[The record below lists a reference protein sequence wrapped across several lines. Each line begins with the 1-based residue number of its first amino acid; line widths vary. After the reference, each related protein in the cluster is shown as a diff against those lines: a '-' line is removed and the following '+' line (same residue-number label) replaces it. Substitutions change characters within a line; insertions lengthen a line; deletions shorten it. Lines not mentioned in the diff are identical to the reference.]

1 MKTTDILFFMNMFSG
16 MGFSI
21 LSPLFPSI
29 GLKNGLTENVIGWV
43 IGIFALSSTCITP
56 LTPFLIKKFTRIKL
70 LYISNFIQATCTLLY
85 SLIYLINSFYG
96 ILITMF
102 IIRIFHGFSG
112 GINGIL
118 LYSLTISLSKSNEVK
133 KELGYLEIGWCL
145 GIIIGPIFASI
156 FYKIGGYPLPFLILG
171 IFLFIP
177 IYLTYEISG
186 EKTESNLK
194 KEENPPFLK
203 FLKYGE
209 INYILG
215 LFFIGYI
222 AQSFFFPCL
231 TNHLENYFNLSVS
244 ISSLFF
250 IIIEVSYVIILQFL
264 DYITKKYGLYGTS
277 CLGLFITSL
286 GVIMIYPFPPI
297 PKSLI
302 FVIIGFI
309 LIGGG
314 GVPIFIPG
322 LIALNKNIKRIEQDV
337 DELSASDVTSAIN
350 FLIINIGDF
359 CGPIIGGFFSTY
371 LGFKYCCLVISCLVL
386 LYCLIFFLYFKMIII
401 HDFQK
406 IARKKSSLDSSVKS
420 DEKELINHI
429 GIYKDDELDLFI
441 SKNKSYDII
450 GRRKNSFGLLIKDEI
465 DEYEYKNLDENK
477 S

>member
-1 MKTTDILFFMNMFSG
+1 MKINTILFFMNTFSG

-29 GLKNGLTENVIGWV
+29 GIKNGLTENLIGWV
-43 IGIFALSSTCITP
+43 IGIFALASTCITP

-70 LYISNFIQATCTLLY
+70 LYISNFFQATCVLLY

-96 ILITMF
+96 ILIIMF
-102 IIRIFHGFSG
+102 IIRIIHGFSC
-112 GINGIL
+112 GIIGIL
-118 LYSLTISLSKSNEVK
+118 LYSLTISLSKPNEIK

-145 GIIIGPIFASI
+145 GIIIGPICASV
-156 FYKIGGYPLPFLILG
+156 FYKFGGYPLPFLILG
-171 IFLFIP
+171 IFLFIS
-177 IYLTYEISG
+177 IFLTFKISE
-186 EKTESNLK
+186 EKTESNIK
-194 KEENPPFLK
+194 NDETPPFLK

-222 AQSFFFPCL
+222 AQSFFYPCL
-231 TNHLENYFNLSVS
+231 TNHLEKYFNLSIS

-250 IIIEVSYVIILQFL
+250 IIIELSYVIILQFL

-302 FVIIGFI
+302 FVVIGFI

-322 LIALNKNIKRIEQDV
+322 LIALNKNIKRIEPDV
-337 DELSASDVTSAIN
+337 DELSASDITSAIN

-359 CGPIIGGFFSTY
+359 CGPIIGGFFSTL
-371 LGFKYCCLVISCLVL
+371 LGFKYCCLIISCLTLFFCL
-386 LYCLIFFLYFKMIII
+386 LFFLYFNKIII
-401 HDFQK
+401 YDFQN
-406 IARKKSSLDSSVKS
+406 IESKKSSLDFGVKS
-420 DEKELINHI
+420 EENELINHF
-429 GIYKDDELDLFI
+429 GTYKDDELDNII
-441 SKNKSYDII
+441 SLNKSYEII
-450 GRRKNSFGLLIKDEI
+450 GRRKNSFGLLLKDEMN
-465 DEYEYKNLDENK
+465 EYEYKSLDEKN
-477 S
+477 